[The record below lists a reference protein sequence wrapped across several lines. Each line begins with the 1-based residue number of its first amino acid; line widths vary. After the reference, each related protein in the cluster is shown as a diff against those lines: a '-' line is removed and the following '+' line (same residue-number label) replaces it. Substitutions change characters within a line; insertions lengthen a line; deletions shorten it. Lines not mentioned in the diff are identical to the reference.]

1 MGAKGSE
8 TPSRRSS
15 GGSGARLG
23 DSERSGMV
31 QRLVGDVFRLMRE
44 SPPTVEYTVRC
55 SFVEIY
61 LEKVLDLLNP
71 TNRSVQVTSPEDSDD
86 GAFEGD
92 VELEGASEACCFDKN
107 DVISL
112 LVRGNA
118 SRTVSSTKM
127 NSDSSRSHAV
137 FTMKVEQ
144 RDSGTGITKASRITL
159 LDLAGSELGAR
170 ELATDD
176 AVDDEARMI
185 NKSLS
190 VLARCVSTVSSNQR
204 GGPDRVITHEVPYR
218 LSKLTHVLRDAFG
231 GNCRTAIILTASPAS
246 YNIGESIRT
255 MKFGHV
261 ARTVTNHVKP
271 RVEMCP
277 TDYRK
282 LLQDSHARQS
292 ELVTL
297 VNQLSAECF
306 QLKQDAMQG
315 KFQEKDYGGP
325 LWETIENILVNG
337 ATPAARKHSG
347 VNEPAAVAKI
357 KEDLNKT
364 KEELRTC
371 QAARVGLENALSERQ
386 SEVALLQTQND
397 NDTKEKKKYS
407 REAVSMRNEIRLL
420 TQRKQEVEHNLRTSQ
435 FREYEATVFL
445 RQFRRFYR
453 RLLRNKAAQGTGR
466 TGDVIERV
474 PGVPDLNDLIDV
486 DTLLLEAGLI
496 EESELRDDTATGAYR
511 PSAQALERS
520 GRSSDAA
527 ARSGGQPSDAT
538 PAGKLTAMR
547 ERELERD
554 LLKATERCI
563 ELQVALNE
571 ERSNVEILTNRS
583 GNVNKK
589 KYAQESIQL
598 KQQLEKKT
606 HDLQAIIWKMNELH
620 LINKTYNE
628 KMSNREQHVTYLEEN
643 LVELQ
648 NTNRTMILERR
659 DVEDALREELDSL
672 KVLVDAMTV
681 PLWQLGEC
689 GITGRALASRIRM
702 PVNVGG
708 GSADEGDGNDE
719 TSHLDSMDESYVE
732 EDESDDDDDDD
743 EEMEDGQGRAASDGA
758 ILGASR
764 PVVPTAEVSTQTAVA
779 ADEKSTMTDFAP
791 DTAGGGR
798 SRHAAAGDYSSSTT
812 TTSSAAAT
820 ENERGNN
827 NGSGPAAKVS
837 YRGGA
842 LPGTQ
847 PRRFVPKYGLMIR
860 PGVLKETRP
869 KQ

>member
-8 TPSRRSS
+8 TSSRRT
-15 GGSGARLG
+15 SGARLEN
-23 DSERSGMV
+23 SERNGMI
-31 QRLVGDVFRLMRE
+31 QRLVGDVFRLMKE
-44 SPPTVEYTVRC
+44 SPATVEYTVRC

-71 TNRSVQVTSPEDSDD
+71 TNRGVQVSSPEDSPD
-86 GAFEGD
+86 GSPGGD
-92 VELEGASEACCFDKN
+92 VELEGASEACCFDKT

-112 LVRGNA
+112 LMRGNA

-137 FTMKVEQ
+137 FVIKVEQ
-144 RDSGTGITKASRITL
+144 RDAGTGITKASRITL
-159 LDLAGSELGAR
+159 VDLAGSELGAR
-170 ELATDD
+170 EIATDD

-190 VLARCVSTVSSNQR
+190 VLARCVSTVAANQR
-204 GGPDRVITHEVPYR
+204 GGSDRVITHEVPYR
-218 LSKLTHVLRDAFG
+218 MSKLTHELRDAFG
-231 GNCRTAIILTASPAS
+231 GNCRTSIVLTASPAS
-246 YNIGESIRT
+246 YNIGESVRT

-261 ARTVTNHVKP
+261 ARTVTNQVKP

-282 LLQDSHARQS
+282 LLQDGHARQA

-306 QLKQDAMQG
+306 QLKQDSMQD

-337 ATPAARKHSG
+337 ATPAARKHG
-347 VNEPAAVAKI
+347 AAAETAGTAKAREELA
-357 KEDLNKT
+357 KV

-371 QAARVGLENALSERQ
+371 QSARDGLENALAERQ
-386 SEVALLQTQND
+386 SEVALLQAQND
-397 NDTKEKKKYS
+397 TDAKEKKRYA

-520 GRSSDAA
+520 GRASDMAA
-527 ARSGGQPSDAT
+527 SRAGEGGAPDVQT

-571 ERSNVEILTNRS
+571 ERANVEILTNRA

-589 KYAQESIQL
+589 KHAQESIQL

-702 PVNVGG
+702 PVSLG
-708 GSADEGDGNDE
+708 GSADDGNDE
-719 TSHLDSMDESYVE
+719 TSHPDSMDESYVE
-732 EDESDDDDDDD
+732 EDESDDD
-743 EEMEDGQGRAASDGA
+743 EEMEEEDRSASDGA
-758 ILGASR
+758 ILGPPR
-764 PVVPTAEVSTQTAVA
+764 PAVPTAEVSTQTAVA

-791 DTAGGGR
+791 ETARAAGDGGR
-798 SRHAAAGDYSSSTT
+798 SRQAAPGDYSSFATGTT
-812 TTSSAAAT
+812 ASVT
-820 ENERGNN
+820 ENDHRGNS
-827 NGSGPAAKVS
+827 NGTGPPARVS